1 MTIRSKVLLNSPLKK
16 TTEFTF
22 GGLGYKWDK
31 KSPERIG
38 NIYKT
43 LGMHIPV
50 SLSGSFFIFLI
61 SFVMMG
67 YWLALSLVLT

>member
-1 MTIRSKVLLNSPLKK
+1 MGQKESLKDRK
-16 TTEFTF
+16 
-22 GGLGYKWDK
+22 YKQ
-31 KSPERIG
+31 
-38 NIYKT
+38 T